1 MRRATKAPGEE
12 QVSRVEQL
20 SESGEAEL
28 EPGGFRRAVLDFI
41 LRHKTAFTRT
51 LAVTLFLAGWEALFL
66 SGSASP
72 LFFSSPSLI
81 AVGMVK
87 IFASGEIWPHL
98 AASGQVALIGYLIS
112 VGLGIPIGVFM
123 GRSTLARDTLEPFI
137 MAQYSAPTA
146 AFLPLLI
153 IWFGIGL
160 WSKVILVVL
169 GGIFVIIIN
178 TQAGVANVD
187 KRLIETARAFRA
199 SEISILTKV
208 IAPAALPFIITGMRL
223 AIGRVLIMVV
233 VSELFASN
241 AGIGYLIFQAGAMY
255 DTTLIFVGVI
265 ILALTGVALNSLLRS
280 LEQWLAPWMHS
291 ENESS

>member
-1 MRRATKAPGEE
+1 
-12 QVSRVEQL
+12 VSGADEL
-20 SESGEAEL
+20 SSSGQAEL
-28 EPGGFRRAVLDFI
+28 EPGGFWRAGADFF

-51 LAVTLFLAGWEALFL
+51 LAVTLFLAAWEALFL
-66 SGSASP
+66 SDSVSP

-98 AASGQVALIGYLIS
+98 GASGEVALIGYLIS

-123 GRSTLARDTLEPFI
+123 GRSRLARDTLEPFI

-187 KRLIETARAFRA
+187 RRLIETARAFRA
-199 SEISILTKV
+199 SELSILTKV

-265 ILALTGVALNSLLRS
+265 ILALTGVVLNSLLRS
-280 LEQWLAPWMHS
+280 LEQRLAPWMHS
-291 ENESS
+291 ENESN

>member
-1 MRRATKAPGEE
+1 
-12 QVSRVEQL
+12 VSRVEQL
-20 SESGEAEL
+20 SDGGGTEL
-28 EPGGFRRAVLDFI
+28 EPSGFWRGIGDFV

-51 LAVTLFLAGWEALFL
+51 LAVTLFLAAWEGLFL
-66 SGSASP
+66 SGSVSP

-87 IFASGEIWPHL
+87 MFVSGEIWPHL

-123 GRSTLARDTLEPFI
+123 GRSALARDTLEPFI

-160 WSKVILVVL
+160 WSKVILVVM

-187 KRLIETARAFRA
+187 RRLIETARAFRA
-199 SEISILTKV
+199 SELSILTKV

-265 ILALTGVALNSLLRS
+265 ILAFTGVLLNSLLRS

>member
-1 MRRATKAPGEE
+1 
-12 QVSRVEQL
+12 VSGAEQL
-20 SESGEAEL
+20 SGSRQAEL
-28 EPGGFRRAVLDFI
+28 EPSGFWRGSVDFFA
-41 LRHKTAFTRT
+41 RHKTAFTRT
-51 LAVTLFLAGWEALFL
+51 IAVTLFLAGWEALFL
-66 SGSASP
+66 SDSVSP

-81 AVGMVK
+81 AAGMVK

-98 AASGQVALIGYLIS
+98 GASGEVALIGYLIS

-123 GRSTLARDTLEPFI
+123 GRSVLARDTLEPFI

-187 KRLIETARAFRA
+187 RRLIETARAFRA
-199 SEISILTKV
+199 SELSILTKV
-208 IAPAALPFIITGMRL
+208 IAPASLPFIITGMRL

-265 ILALTGVALNSLLRS
+265 ILALTGVLLNSLLRS
-280 LEQWLAPWMHS
+280 LEQRLAPWMHT

>member
-1 MRRATKAPGEE
+1 MSSAE
-12 QVSRVEQL
+12 QIS
-20 SESGEAEL
+20 EL
-28 EPGGFRRAVLDFI
+28 EPSGVWRGFLDFCA
-41 LRHKTAFTRT
+41 RHKTALTRT
-51 LAVTLFLAGWEALFL
+51 IAVTLFLLGWEALFL
-66 SGSASP
+66 SGSVSP

-81 AVGMVK
+81 AVGLYKV
-87 IFASGEIWPHL
+87 FASGEIWPHL
-98 AASGQVALIGYLIS
+98 AASGEVALIGYLIS

-123 GRSTLARDTLEPFI
+123 GRSNLARDTLEPFI

-169 GGIFVIIIN
+169 GGIFVIVIN

-187 KRLIETARAFRA
+187 RRLIETARAFRA
-199 SEISILTKV
+199 SEVSILTKV

-265 ILALTGVALNSLLRS
+265 ILALTGVLLNSLLRS
-280 LEQWLAPWMHS
+280 LEQRLAPWMHS
-291 ENESS
+291 EGESN

>member
-1 MRRATKAPGEE
+1 M
-12 QVSRVEQL
+12 SRVEQL
-20 SESGEAEL
+20 SESGESEL
-28 EPGGFRRAVLDFI
+28 EPGGFRRGSLDFVI
-41 LRHKTAFTRT
+41 RHKTAFTRT
-51 LAVTLFLAGWEALFL
+51 LAVTLFLAAWEALFL
-66 SGSASP
+66 SGSVSP

-87 IFASGEIWPHL
+87 MFVSGDIWPHL
-98 AASGQVALIGYLIS
+98 AASGQVAAIGSLIS
-112 VGLGIPIGVFM
+112 VALGIPIGVFM
-123 GRSTLARDTLEPFI
+123 GRSMLARDTLEPFI

-160 WSKVILVVL
+160 WSKVILVVM

-199 SEISILTKV
+199 SELSILTKV

-265 ILALTGVALNSLLRS
+265 ILALTGVLLNSLLRS

>member
-1 MRRATKAPGEE
+1 M
-12 QVSRVEQL
+12 SRVEQL
-20 SESGEAEL
+20 SESTDTEL
-28 EPGGFRRAVLDFI
+28 EPGGFFRASADFVV
-41 LRHKTAFTRT
+41 RHKTAFTRT
-51 LAVTLFLAGWEALFL
+51 LAVTFFLAAWEALFL
-66 SGSASP
+66 SGSVSP

-87 IFASGEIWPHL
+87 MFVSGDIWPHL
-98 AASGQVALIGYLIS
+98 AASGEVAAIGYLIS

-123 GRSTLARDTLEPFI
+123 GRSMLARDTLEPFI

-169 GGIFVIIIN
+169 GGVFVIIIN

-199 SEISILTKV
+199 SELSILTKV

-265 ILALTGVALNSLLRS
+265 ILALTGVLLNSLLRS